1 MYLIGSIP
9 FVLWRPSVGRRSS
22 PRRTGTAVLD
32 ILAEIPPDRSV
43 APSSASLDPPPRA
56 PERRRRRTRRFI
68 PMSRESDWHVF
79 DKAVEMTASA
89 VRGTAGPDLRPDY
102 VGELFTA
109 IHEALTRSA
118 NSMPSVEAKTGF

>member
-1 MYLIGSIP
+1 VQTINEE
-9 FVLWRPSVGRRSS
+9 VH
-22 PRRTGTAVLD
+22 
-32 ILAEIPPDRSV
+32 
-43 APSSASLDPPPRA
+43 
-56 PERRRRRTRRFI
+56 

-89 VRGTAGPDLRPDY
+89 VRGTAGPELRPDY